1 MCKVRVKNIDN
12 NVGFVIYNHLFSKEK
27 YGYVFTTEGL
37 RRELRQYNLNLST
50 NAVQHEVDSMVK
62 AGLVSQ
68 TYKDNKS
75 SWRSKY
81 TILYS

>member
-50 NAVQHEVDSMVK
+50 NDVQHEVDSMVK
-62 AGLVSQ
+62 AGLLSQ
-68 TYKDNKS
+68 TYKGYCI
-75 SWRSKY
+75 R
-81 TILYS
+81 

>member
-50 NAVQHEVDSMVK
+50 NVVQHGVDSMVK

-68 TYKDNKS
+68 TYKGYGI
-75 SWRSKY
+75 R
-81 TILYS
+81 

>member
-1 MCKVRVKNIDN
+1 MCKVIVKNIDN

-37 RRELRQYNLNLST
+37 RKELRQYNLNLST
-50 NAVQHEVDSMVK
+50 NAVQQEVDSMIK

-68 TYKDNKS
+68 TYKGYGI
-75 SWRSKY
+75 R
-81 TILYS
+81 

>member
-1 MCKVRVKNIDN
+1 MCKVIVKDIDN

-50 NAVQHEVDSMVK
+50 DAVQHQINSMVR

-68 TYKDNKS
+68 FYKGYGI
-75 SWRSKY
+75 R
-81 TILYS
+81 